1 MEDILNIIGK
11 KNTINGKF
19 NINIDD
25 DFREKSFTITADS
38 KYFKS
43 KNISVELSSFSQL
56 DTKLYSPE
64 LESISIWLIA
74 DNTILFKKINKD
86 KLKTD
91 DTYKE
96 IILELTKINPTFK
109 YITYIINENRQI
121 FIFHEG
127 KKDGVETLVNTND
140 KSFKNITE
148 DFQNNS
154 LLYELNNRIKK
165 L

>member
-19 NINIDD
+19 NINIDE
-25 DFREKSFTITADS
+25 DFREKPFTITADG

-43 KNISVELSSFSQL
+43 KNINVELSSSL
-56 DTKLYSPE
+56 NVNALYSAE

-96 IILELTKINPTFK
+96 IISKLLKINSTFK

-127 KKDGVETLVNTND
+127 KKDEVETLVNTSD
-140 KSFKNITE
+140 TGFKNITE

>member
-1 MEDILNIIGK
+1 MEGILNIIKK

-19 NINIDD
+19 NINIDEE
-25 DFREKSFTITADS
+25 FREKPFNITADD

-43 KNISVELSSFSQL
+43 NNITVELSSKIAEL
-56 DTKLYSPE
+56 KGLYRSD

-74 DNTILFKKINKD
+74 DNDTILFKKFNNEALNNDIYNK
-86 KLKTD
+86 
-91 DTYKE
+91 
-96 IILELTKINPTFK
+96 IILELSINNNTFK

-121 FIFHEG
+121 FIFYNN
-127 KKDGVETLVNTND
+127 KKEVVNKLTNID
-140 KSFKNITE
+140 FDFKNITE

>member
-1 MEDILNIIGK
+1 MA
-11 KNTINGKF
+11 T
-19 NINIDD
+19 
-25 DFREKSFTITADS
+25 
-38 KYFKS
+38 
-43 KNISVELSSFSQL
+43 
-56 DTKLYSPE
+56 
-64 LESISIWLIA
+64 
-74 DNTILFKKINKD
+74 
-86 KLKTD
+86 
-91 DTYKE
+91 DTYNN
-96 IILELTKINPTFK
+96 IILELSKNNHTFK

>member
-1 MEDILNIIGK
+1 MEGILNIIKK

-19 NINIDD
+19 NINIDEE
-25 DFREKSFTITADS
+25 FREKPFNITADD

-43 KNISVELSSFSQL
+43 NNITVELSSKIDEL
-56 DTKLYSPE
+56 KGLYRSD

-74 DNTILFKKINKD
+74 DNDTILFKKFNNEALNNDRYNK
-86 KLKTD
+86 
-91 DTYKE
+91 
-96 IILELTKINPTFK
+96 IILELSINNNTLK

-121 FIFHEG
+121 FIFYNN
-127 KKDGVETLVNTND
+127 KKEVVNKLTNID
-140 KSFKNITE
+140 FDFKNITE

>member
-1 MEDILNIIGK
+1 MEDILNIIQK

-19 NINIDD
+19 NINIDEG
-25 DFREKSFTITADS
+25 FREKPFNIIADG

-43 KNISVELSSFSQL
+43 ENITVELSSKIAEL
-56 DTKLYSPE
+56 KGLYRSN

-74 DNTILFKKINKD
+74 DNDTILLKKFNNEALNNDRYNNIISELSDNK
-86 KLKTD
+86 
-91 DTYKE
+91 
-96 IILELTKINPTFK
+96 TFK

-121 FIFHEG
+121 FIFYNN
-127 KKDGVETLVNTND
+127 KKEVVNKLTNID
-140 KSFKNITE
+140 FGFKNITE

>member
-1 MEDILNIIGK
+1 MEDILNIIKK

-19 NINIDD
+19 NINIDEE
-25 DFREKSFTITADS
+25 FREKPFNITADD

-43 KNISVELSSFSQL
+43 NNITVELSSKIDEL
-56 DTKLYSPE
+56 KGLYRSD
-64 LESISIWLIA
+64 LESISIWIIA
-74 DNTILFKKINKD
+74 DNDTILFKKFNNEALNND
-86 KLKTD
+86 R
-91 DTYKE
+91 YNR
-96 IILELTKINPTFK
+96 IILELSINNNTLK

-121 FIFHEG
+121 FIFYNN
-127 KKDGVETLVNTND
+127 KKEVVNKLINID
-140 KSFKNITE
+140 FDFKNITE

>member
-43 KNISVELSSFSQL
+43 KNINVELSSFSQL

-96 IILELTKINPTFK
+96 IILELTKINPTF
-109 YITYIINENRQI
+109 
-121 FIFHEG
+121 IFHEG

>member
-1 MEDILNIIGK
+1 MEGILNIIKK

-19 NINIDD
+19 NINIDEE
-25 DFREKSFTITADS
+25 FREKPFNITADD

-43 KNISVELSSFSQL
+43 NNITVELSSKIDEL
-56 DTKLYSPE
+56 KGLYRSD

-74 DNTILFKKINKD
+74 DNDTILFKKFNNEALNNDRYNK
-86 KLKTD
+86 
-91 DTYKE
+91 
-96 IILELTKINPTFK
+96 IILELSINNNTLK

-121 FIFHEG
+121 FIFYNN
-127 KKDGVETLVNTND
+127 KKEVVNKLTNID
-140 KSFKNITE
+140 FDFKNITE

-154 LLYELNNRIKK
+154 LLYELNNRIKN

>member
-1 MEDILNIIGK
+1 MEGILNIIKK

-19 NINIDD
+19 NINIDEE
-25 DFREKSFTITADS
+25 FREKPFNITADD

-43 KNISVELSSFSQL
+43 NNITVELSSKIDEL
-56 DTKLYSPE
+56 KGLYRSD

-74 DNTILFKKINKD
+74 DNDTILFKKFNNEGLNNDRYNK
-86 KLKTD
+86 
-91 DTYKE
+91 
-96 IILELTKINPTFK
+96 IILELSDNNTLK

-121 FIFHEG
+121 FIFYNN
-127 KKDGVETLVNTND
+127 KKEVVNKLTNID
-140 KSFKNITE
+140 FGFKNITE
-148 DFQNNS
+148 DFQNIS

>member
-25 DFREKSFTITADS
+25 DFKEKQFTITADS

-43 KNISVELSSFSQL
+43 KNINVELSSKIDEL
-56 DTKLYSPE
+56 NDLYRPD

-74 DNTILFKKINKD
+74 DNDKILLKKINSD
-86 KLKTD
+86 TLAT
-91 DTYKE
+91 DTYNK
-96 IILELTKINPTFK
+96 IILELSNNNPTFK

-121 FIFHEG
+121 FIFYNG
-127 KKDGVETLVNTND
+127 KKDYVNNLINGEFA
-140 KSFKNITE
+140 FKNITE

>member
-1 MEDILNIIGK
+1 MEDILNIIQK

-25 DFREKSFTITADS
+25 DEFRVKPFNITADG

-43 KNISVELSSFSQL
+43 KDITVELSSKIAEL
-56 DTKLYSPE
+56 NGLYRPD

-74 DNTILFKKINKD
+74 DNDKIFLKKFNNET
-86 KLKTD
+86 LRS
-91 DTYKE
+91 DTYNN
-96 IILELTKINPTFK
+96 IISELSTNNPTFK

-121 FIFHEG
+121 FIFYNG
-127 KKDGVETLVNTND
+127 KKDYVKKLLND
-140 KSFKNITE
+140 DFGFENITE

-154 LLYELNNRIKK
+154 LLYELNNRINK

>member
-1 MEDILNIIGK
+1 MEGILNIIKK

-19 NINIDD
+19 NINIDEE
-25 DFREKSFTITADS
+25 FREKPFNITADD

-43 KNISVELSSFSQL
+43 NNITVELSSKIDEL
-56 DTKLYSPE
+56 KGLYRSD

-74 DNTILFKKINKD
+74 DNDTILFKKFNNEALNNDIYNK
-86 KLKTD
+86 
-91 DTYKE
+91 
-96 IILELTKINPTFK
+96 IILELSINNNTFK

-121 FIFHEG
+121 FIFYNN
-127 KKDGVETLVNTND
+127 KKEVVNKLTD
-140 KSFKNITE
+140 IDFGFKNITE